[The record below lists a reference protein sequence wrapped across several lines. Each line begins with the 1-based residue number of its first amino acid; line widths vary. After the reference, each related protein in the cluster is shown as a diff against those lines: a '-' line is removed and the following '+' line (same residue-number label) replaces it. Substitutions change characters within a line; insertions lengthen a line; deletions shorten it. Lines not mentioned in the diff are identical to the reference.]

1 MSTEPRT
8 TEEAIYYEALG
19 KTPSEREAYLQAVCG
34 DNAPLLARVQTLLK
48 AHAIQD
54 GFLESTP
61 WDRAVEPAE
70 FVVTEAPGTVI
81 GRYKLLEKIGEGGMA
96 VVYMAEQERP
106 IRRRVAL
113 KIIKLGMD
121 TRQVIARFEAERQA
135 LAMMDHPNIAKVLDA
150 GATETG
156 RPYFVMELVQGVS
169 ITEYCDRNNLS
180 TKDRLA
186 LFVQV
191 CHAVQHA
198 HQKGI
203 IHRDIKP
210 SNVMV
215 THHDGK
221 PVPKVIDFGI
231 AKATNQRLT
240 EKTLFTRY
248 AHLIGTP
255 AYMSPEQAELS
266 DLDIDTRSDIYS
278 LGVLLYE
285 LLTGTTPFSEE
296 ELRKAGYIEMQRVIR
311 EQEPVKPST
320 RIRTAHVAQPPPAGG
335 TGITAEGGGATGVP
349 RTPYQQVR
357 GDLDWIVMKTL
368 EKDRSRRYDTA
379 SGLAEDIR
387 RHLEH
392 EPVLARGPGVAY
404 RVEKFLRRHRVQM
417 AAILAIVVVA
427 VAGSIML
434 SMWNRDRV
442 QLAEAEGFKHRNIL
456 SQAREQYAK
465 AEREAALATIN
476 PIRESKHVGLE
487 ARLLQ
492 ATILVDNR
500 QPEEAMAVLGNLL
513 DEKPEIAGVAHSLL
527 ARILWES
534 GSPDAQKLQE
544 IEKHRKQAEA
554 MLPET
559 AEAYFLRAMT
569 ALTVKEQLASLDK
582 ALELDSSHYESR
594 RLRAYTYYA
603 SRKYD
608 RLRDDALAMTI
619 LRPRDPLGYALRAK
633 AWRELGRYP
642 EAIADFSLAIA
653 LTPTDEP
660 QYSDLRIQQSETFL
674 RMGEY
679 KRVIA
684 EATAEGQAVPP
695 VAGILP
701 AIRGRDALDTKDRS
715 PLQYHKFAALTA
727 LGEYDAATTVFRE
740 IVAQGHESR
749 QKLRDWCAKYV
760 FDTLES
766 GRSWHPAEEEPVGA
780 AFLPMVEAE
789 ETYRSLVAKGGHRLT
804 TDGFSARWSPDGK
817 KLAFSLGVQGYS
829 GVAVF
834 DPATKETDLLIVPGK
849 DPRWSPDGKYIAFI
863 RDRQNLRL
871 EELLTPAP
879 GSQRPPETD
888 EELWI
893 MNADGTAPRRL
904 AQGSWPSWASDSAG
918 LYYLSRKDGTLSQI
932 SLADQANEPKAIMKW
947 SYVLPSVSP
956 DNRYVS
962 CFESGSLRIKDLT
975 SQETIAECRMPSMTW
990 GVTGWSPTGNEV
1002 CLGGGSPQRDS
1013 TGLWLYDLQT
1023 KEFRRVLD
1031 GQITATCWSP
1041 ANTELTFCLGTPHQ
1055 EVWSLPLYSG
1065 VATSETLGP
1074 GQTLDEH
1081 LREMLAF
1088 YTRRIEADP
1097 QDAYAY
1103 SSRAQYHDCI
1113 GHKKD
1118 ARIDMRKWS
1127 TVQCPGSP
1135 RDSMPAAPRDMQ
1147 RVIHLPFHRELVFS
1161 AERPANTIPMM
1172 SVAFGQKG
1180 RCEMRLFQTPM
1191 FIASLLGLG
1200 FLTGF
1205 DAPPSHAGFT
1215 FGEPVNLRSV
1225 IPVIDPAHDSID
1237 CFSSDGLEIYI
1248 QSDRGGGQGGY
1259 DVWVLRRASKDDDW
1273 SAPENLGP
1281 GVNSKDG
1288 DAMSCISADGLTLY
1302 FNSNR
1307 PGGYGGWDIYIS
1319 TRATRS
1325 TPWGKAV
1332 AVDPP
1337 INQAGNSADAE
1348 PWISSDGLEL
1358 YFKSYRSGGYGQGD
1372 IWVAGRARTSDPWD
1386 NPVNLGPM
1394 INSAYQEHA
1403 LSLSPDG
1410 LLLLF
1415 DDSVSGSGPRPG
1427 GYGAG
1432 DMWMTR
1438 RSSLSDS
1445 WEAPVNLGPKLNG
1458 TAYECG
1464 PRISGDGHMLH
1475 YYTFDNGVWE
1485 NWQAAIIP
1493 IVDFTGDGKVDGKD
1507 LLVMVMELGGNDPLC
1522 DIGPYAW
1529 GDGVVDAKDLMVLA
1543 EYIGQGFQ
1551 DPTLV
1556 AHWAFD
1562 EIEGDIATDSMDES
1576 DGRVMIGATWRPDA
1590 GMVGG
1595 ALELDGVTGSVVT
1608 GSVAELG
1615 TGPFSVIAWV
1625 KGGAPGQI
1633 LLNHGGTTDWL
1644 MANPIDG
1651 SLMTKLTS
1659 KSQPLS
1665 IGTSEAVITDGKWHR
1680 IALVFD
1686 GADRILYVDSK
1697 EVARDPQ
1704 PDLSVTDGKFIIGAG
1719 SKTGTGWSGLI
1730 DDVRI
1735 YSRVVRP

>member
-1 MSTEPRT
+1 MPAEHKDEEKAFRAALKHPGCDERAAFLKETCGADTELFSRV
-8 TEEAIYYEALG
+8 EALL
-19 KTPSEREAYLQAVCG
+19 RAYDRAGDFLQAPVLG
-34 DNAPLLARVQTLLK
+34 PNILL
-48 AHAIQD
+48 D
-54 GFLESTP
+54 ETP
-61 WDRAVEPAE
+61 VAE
-70 FVVTEAPGTVI
+70 GPGMFI

-96 VVYMAEQERP
+96 VVYMAEQEHP
-106 IRRRVAL
+106 IRRTVAL

-135 LAMMDHPNIAKVLDA
+135 LALMDHPSIAKVLDA

-169 ITEYCDRNNLS
+169 ITEFCDGNSLN

-191 CHAVQHA
+191 CNAVQHA

-266 DLDIDTRSDIYS
+266 DLDIDTRTDIYS

-296 ELRKAGYIEMQRVIR
+296 ELRKAGYVEMQRVIR

-320 RIRTAHVAQPPPAGG
+320 KISTLGD
-335 TGITAEGGGATGVP
+335 TSAEIAK
-349 RTPYQQVR
+349 RRSSTPDLLRRAVR
-357 GDLDWIVMKTL
+357 GDLDWIVMKSL
-368 EKDRSRRYDTA
+368 EKDRARRYETPN
-379 SGLAEDIR
+379 GLAEDIR

-404 RVEKFLRRHRVQM
+404 RVERFLRRHRSQVVSVLVM
-417 AAILAIVVVA
+417 AVVA
-427 VAGSIML
+427 VAAGVML
-434 SMWNRDRV
+434 SMWNRDRAH
-442 QLAEAEGFKHRNIL
+442 LAEAEGFKHRGIL

-476 PIRESKHVGLE
+476 PILTSKHAGAE

-500 QPEEAMAVLGNLL
+500 QPKEAMAVLGGLL
-513 DEKPEIAGVAHSLL
+513 DEKPAVAGAAHSLL

-544 IEKHRKQAEA
+544 IEEHRKQAEA

-582 ALELDSSHYESR
+582 ALQLDSGHYESR

-603 SRKYD
+603 SRKYEK
-608 RLRDDALAMTI
+608 LKDDALVMTI

-633 AWRELGRYP
+633 AWRELGRDP

-653 LTPTDEP
+653 LTPSDEP
-660 QYSDLRIQQSETFL
+660 QYVDLRIQQSETLL
-674 RMGEY
+674 RMGDYE
-679 KRVIA
+679 RVIA
-684 EATAEGQAVPP
+684 EATAEGQAVPR

-715 PLQYHKFAALTA
+715 PLRYHAFAALTA
-727 LGEYDAATTVFRE
+727 LGEYDAATTLFRE
-740 IVAQGHESR
+740 IIAPGHEAR
-749 QKLRDWCAKYV
+749 QKFRDWCAKHV
-760 FDTLES
+760 FDTFES
-766 GRSWHPAEEEPVGA
+766 GRSWHPADQVPTGV
-780 AFLPMVEAE
+780 AFLPMTEAE
-789 ETYRSLVAKGGHRLT
+789 ETYRNLSAKGGRRLT
-804 TDGFSARWSPDGK
+804 TDGFSVRWSPDGT
-817 KLAFSLGVQGYS
+817 KLAFSLGVQGFS
-829 GVAVF
+829 GVALF
-834 DPATKETDLLIVPGK
+834 DPQTKETELLIVPGK
-849 DPRWSPDGKYIAFI
+849 DPRWSPDGKYIAFV

-871 EELLTPAP
+871 EELLTPEP

-893 MNADGTAPRRL
+893 MNADGTEPRQL
-904 AQGSWPSWASDSAG
+904 AQGSWPSWASDSAS

-932 SLADQANEPKAIMKW
+932 SLADQAGESKPIMRW

-962 CFESGSLRIKDLT
+962 CFEGGSLKIKDLT
-975 SQETIAECRMPSMTW
+975 SQETVAECEMPSVTW

-1002 CLGGGSPQRDS
+1002 CLGSGNPQRDS
-1013 TGLWLYDLQT
+1013 TGLWLYDLQK
-1023 KEFRRVLD
+1023 KEFLRVLY

-1041 ANTELTFCLGTPHQ
+1041 AATELTFCLGTPYL
-1055 EVWSLPLYSG
+1055 EVWSLPLDPS
-1065 VATSETLGP
+1065 VPTAKVLGP

-1081 LREMLAF
+1081 LHDIAAF

-1097 QDAYAY
+1097 NDAYAY
-1103 SSRAQYHDCI
+1103 SGRALYYDCLHDRR
-1113 GHKKD
+1113 K
-1118 ARIDMRKWS
+1118 ANADMRQWS
-1127 TVQCPGSP
+1127 AFHSRGLPQDSSCDTP
-1135 RDSMPAAPRDMQ
+1135 RTFR
-1147 RVIHLPFHRELVFS
+1147 RFIGLPFDCEFVFF
-1161 AERPANTIPMM
+1161 AERPVNEIPMM

-1180 RCEMRLFQTPM
+1180 RYEMRLFQTPM
-1191 FIASLLGLG
+1191 FIASLLG
-1200 FLTGF
+1200 
-1205 DAPPSHAGFT
+1205 
-1215 FGEPVNLRSV
+1215 FGILASVDTPAARADFVFGRPVNLKSI
-1225 IPVIDPAHDSID
+1225 IPVIDPTHEDIS
-1237 CFSSDGLEIYI
+1237 CLSSDRLEIYLE
-1248 QSDRGGGQGGY
+1248 SDRPGGQGGF
-1259 DVWVLRRASKDDDW
+1259 DMWVLKRDSIDDDW
-1273 SAPENLGP
+1273 GPPENLGP
-1281 GVNSKDG
+1281 GVNTSRNDWG
-1288 DAMSCISADGLTLY
+1288 PSISADGLTLY
-1302 FNSNR
+1302 FFSNR
-1307 PGGYGGWDIYIS
+1307 PGGLGHGDLYMT
-1319 TRATRS
+1319 TRATKS
-1325 TPWGKAV
+1325 APWG
-1332 AVDPP
+1332 PP
-1337 INQAGNSADAE
+1337 MTLGPKVNSSADDNA
-1348 PWISSDGLEL
+1348 PCISADGLEL
-1358 YFKSYRSGGYGQGD
+1358 YFGSSRASGYGQTD
-1372 IWVAGRARTSDPWD
+1372 IYVTRRATTNDPWGE
-1386 NPVNLGPM
+1386 PVNLGPVV
-1394 INSAYQEHA
+1394 NSPHEEIAPA
-1403 LSLSPDG
+1403 LSPDG

-1415 DDSVSGSGPRPG
+1415 SEQTGTRRPG
-1427 GYGAG
+1427 GYGNS

-1438 RSSLSDS
+1438 RASPSSP
-1445 WEAPVNLGPKLNG
+1445 WQVPVNLGPQVN
-1458 TAYECG
+1458 TAIGELIA
-1464 PRISGDGHMLH
+1464 RISPDGSVL
-1475 YYTFDNGVWE
+1475 YFCTAKSEDFSTWD
-1485 NWQAAIIP
+1485 NWQAPIIP
-1493 IVDFTGDGKVDGKD
+1493 IVDFNGDGKVDGKD
-1507 LLVMVMELGGNDPLC
+1507 LLTMVVQLGGNDPLC

-1529 GDGVVDAKDLMVLA
+1529 GDGVVDAKDLAVLA
-1543 EYIGQGFQ
+1543 DYIGQGFQ

-1562 EIEGDIATDSMDES
+1562 ETEGDIATDSMDES
-1576 DGRVMIGATWRPDA
+1576 DGRVMIGATWRPHA

-1608 GSVAELG
+1608 DSVAELA
-1615 TGPFSVIAWV
+1615 TGPFSVVAWI

-1633 LLNHGGTTDWL
+1633 ILSHGGTTDWL

-1659 KSQPLS
+1659 NGQPLS

-1686 GADRILYVDSK
+1686 GVDRILYVDGK
-1697 EVARDPQ
+1697 EVARDSQ
-1704 PDLSVTDGKFIIGAG
+1704 PDITVSDGKFIIGAG
-1719 SKTGTGWSGLI
+1719 SKAGTGWSGLI